1 MKIRNS
7 QIKSTIP
14 FESKI
19 QISNFNSPSNQTN
32 TPQISNFKPILKSK
46 FDHSNPNI
54 TSNFKTW
61 NFNSQPQNF
70 NVQHP
75 PIKFKITSK
84 FEPNFKFHNPP
95 NSKVKF
101 KFQLAIK
108 PTLLTPQIS
117 NFQLKPITKFK
128 CPKSQSKFQSPIE
141 LYLNSH
147 SPFESNPTPWQTNI
161 HIKVLFT

>member
-95 NSKVKF
+95 NSKVK
-101 KFQLAIK
+101 IK
-108 PTLLTPQIS
+108 ISTRYQPNTPQIS
-117 NFQLKPITKFK
+117 KISIQIPIPHWTL
-128 CPKSQSKFQSPIE
+128 SKFTLAIRIKS
-141 LYLNSH
+141 NSM
-147 SPFESNPTPWQTNI
+147 TNQ
-161 HIKVLFT
+161 HPH

>member
-95 NSKVKF
+95 NSKVK
-101 KFQLAIK
+101 IK
-108 PTLLTPQIS
+108 ISTRYQTNTPNSS
-117 NFQLKPITKFK
+117 NFQFSTQTYYKIQMSKISIQIPIPHWTL
-128 CPKSQSKFQSPIE
+128 SKFTLAIRIKS
-141 LYLNSH
+141 NSMTNQ
-147 SPFESNPTPWQTNI
+147 NP
-161 HIKVLFT
+161 H